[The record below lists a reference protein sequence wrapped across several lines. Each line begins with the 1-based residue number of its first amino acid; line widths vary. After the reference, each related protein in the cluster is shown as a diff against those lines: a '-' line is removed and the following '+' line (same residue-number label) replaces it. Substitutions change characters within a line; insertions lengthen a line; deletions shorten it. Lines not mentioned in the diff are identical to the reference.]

1 MAKNTGPVL
10 KINWNAGQTDFDS
23 VIERYDRYL
32 REKGFSEATIK
43 RYLDILGYFLK
54 FAGDSQPDVA
64 KASEYRSYL
73 VEERK
78 AHSTINNSCFALKNF
93 YKMHGE
99 DFKFPVL
106 RTSNIMP
113 YYFTEDEVNRIL
125 DACHNQK
132 HLAIFSTLFYGCL
145 RASELCALEDRDLN
159 LENLTIHVRHG
170 KGNKDAYV
178 LISARCAKILR
189 RYLEIRPSITI
200 DGKNYL
206 FFTDYARPFRRTVL
220 HAIFADIKKRARV
233 TSPGGLHCF
242 GRHSPASL
250 MIKNGGDI
258 RVVQTILRH
267 NDIKTTLRYCHVSDT
282 TKRTMYDSFLTV

>member
-1 MAKNTGPVL
+1 MAKNTGPML
-10 KINWNAGQTDFDS
+10 KINWKVGQTDFES
-23 VIERYDRYL
+23 VIQRYDEYL
-32 REKGFSEATIK
+32 RERGFSESTIK
-43 RYLDILGYFLK
+43 RYDDVLGYFLK
-54 FAGDSQPDVA
+54 FAVDSHPDVA
-64 KASEYRSYL
+64 KANEYRSYL

-78 AHSTINNSCFALKNF
+78 AHATINNSCFALKNF
-93 YKMHGE
+93 YRMHGE

-106 RTSNIMP
+106 RASNIIP
-113 YYFTEDEVNRIL
+113 YYFEESEVNCIL
-125 DACHNQK
+125 DACKNLK
-132 HLAIFSTLFYGCL
+132 HLAIFATMFYGCL
-145 RASELCALEDRDLN
+145 RAGELCALEDKDLN

-178 LISARCAKILR
+178 LISKRCSKILQ
-189 RYLEIRPSITI
+189 RYLEVRPSILI
-200 DGKNYL
+200 DGKSYL
-206 FFTDYARPFRRTVL
+206 FFTDFARPFRRTVL
-220 HAIFADIKKRARV
+220 HKLFMDTKKRAKV

-282 TKRTMYDSFLTV
+282 TKRTMYDRFLTV